1 MELSGRRAR
10 GSSIDIVPISSRG
23 SEGSASKQKLDA
35 RPEWLE
41 LRSSGSM
48 QVWAITYDP
57 DEFTDQVRI
66 KFLSFT
72 LYINKQ
78 MTSSMRRACHLWI
91 SNLRLAS
98 RDFIAGRMLVVRL
111 INVYKRSNL
120 NLSLKDV

>member
-1 MELSGRRAR
+1 
-10 GSSIDIVPISSRG
+10 
-23 SEGSASKQKLDA
+23 
-35 RPEWLE
+35 
-41 LRSSGSM
+41 M

-78 MTSSMRRACHLWI
+78 LTSSMRRACHLWI
-91 SNLRLAS
+91 SNLRFAS

-111 INVYKRSNL
+111 INIYKRSNL